1 MQKILG
7 FSVLFASLFICG
19 AAFAQMQSD
28 PSEDTPKSDAPKTTQ
43 SQSGEKT
50 GEEGD
55 GEIDLDEFFKKGEEN
70 AQSGASCEKPAAPAS
85 SIA

>member
-1 MQKILG
+1 MRKILG
-7 FSVLFASLFICG
+7 LSVLFASLFICG

-50 GEEGD
+50 SEKVDSEF
-55 GEIDLDEFFKKGEEN
+55 DLDEFFKKGEEN
-70 AQSGASCEKPAAPAS
+70 AQNGASCEKPAAPAS
-85 SIA
+85 PIA